1 MLIIGLIVVALVAV
15 CIFVVARYLI
25 ELVFRQVGID
35 VPRAV
40 AGALAILIALIW
52 VLWAVRPAT
61 TGVWF

>member
-1 MLIIGLIVVALVAV
+1 MLIIGLIVVALLAV

>member
-1 MLIIGLIVVALVAV
+1 MLIIGLIIVALIAV

-35 VPRAV
+35 VPKAV
-40 AGALAILIALIW
+40 AGALAILIAVVF
-52 VLWAVRPAT
+52 VLWAVKPAT